1 MPRKRERIG
10 DELLLANGVWELDPS
25 LPLTARQVALITGLG
40 IGQLKERRRTRPPQP
55 PFTFRRDDAR
65 PGSAVWYPLGEAL
78 SYKRERMPRILPALT
93 SPTLPILTF
102 TAFIEKALP
111 HQKWPFQ
118 RAADGSLVDF
128 FASLRLGP
136 MSDPNG
142 DADCLWLTFKTYLDT
157 MAQWAAQNQSAALK
171 RSIEAK
177 LGQRGLDNTHDFGK
191 KGSKR
196 RRLRL

>member
-1 MPRKRERIG
+1 MPRKRERIA

-40 IGQLKERRRTRPPQP
+40 IGQLKERRRTRPTQP
-55 PFTFRRDDAR
+55 PFPFRRDDAR
-65 PGSAVWYPLGEAL
+65 AGSAVWYPLGEAL
-78 SYKRERMPRILPALT
+78 SYKRERMPRLLPALS
-93 SPTLPILTF
+93 SPTLPALTF

-111 HQKWPFQ
+111 HEKWPFQ

-136 MSDPNG
+136 LSDPNG
-142 DADCLWLTFKTYLDT
+142 NADCLWLTFKTYLHT
-157 MAQWAAQNQSAALK
+157 MAQWASRNQSAALR

-177 LGQRGLDNTHDFGK
+177 LGQRGLDK
-191 KGSKR
+191 KAGEKEGSKR